1 MILHGKWFQ
10 KTNYAKKEAEVHVF
24 VLRLISLFLLN
35 VAGNERL
42 RGEHEQRWPESPP
55 HHGPMDTGSFDLRC
69 PFLRDEFNQTNP
81 IVWDHRNDLLTEK
94 KKTQNIGFHGDL
106 CKV

>member
-24 VLRLISLFLLN
+24 VLRLISLFLVD

-42 RGEHEQRWPESPP
+42 RGEHEQRRPESPP
-55 HHGPMDTGSFDLRC
+55 HRGPVDTGSFDLRC

-81 IVWDHRNDLLTEK
+81 HCLGSQELFINRK
-94 KKTQNIGFHGDL
+94 KKKKNIGFHGDL
-106 CKV
+106 SKV